1 MAPSGLT
8 AVRARLEAAAARS
21 GRDPAAVTLVAVTK
35 GRSPD
40 EIMRVYDEGHR
51 VFGENRPEELA
62 AKAPQLPGD
71 ISWHMVGTVQSR
83 KAALAA
89 PHTTL
94 LHSLDRERLARRWA
108 DLGGSPALVQ
118 VNIAEE
124 PQKHGVAPDGVDA
137 LVSRSIEL
145 GLVIRGLMVIP
156 PQPVAAEDSRVWF
169 DALRDLRDGLRAAH
183 PGIEA
188 LSMGMTDDYEVAV
201 EAGASLIRVGR
212 AIFEQGPRAT

>member
-1 MAPSGLT
+1 ML
-8 AVRARLEAAAARS
+8 ARMEAAATRS
-21 GRDPAAVTLVAVTK
+21 ERDPAGVTLVVVTK

-62 AKAPQLPGD
+62 AKAPQLPDD

-89 PHTTL
+89 AHATL
-94 LHSLDRERLARRWA
+94 LHSLDREKLARRWA

-124 PQKHGVAPDGVDA
+124 PQKHGVDPGGVDA
-137 LVSRSIEL
+137 LVTRSIEL
-145 GLVIRGLMVIP
+145 GVVIRGLMIIP
-156 PQPVAAEDSRVWF
+156 PQPVLAEDSRVWF
-169 DALRDLRDGLRAAH
+169 EALRDLRERLRAGH
-183 PGIEA
+183 PRIEE
-188 LSMGMTDDYEVAV
+188 LSMGMTDDFEVAI

-212 AIFEQGPRAT
+212 AIFEPGPYPR